1 VRIAGLMP
9 KEEVP
14 LWVAVSILPNKILV
28 ARKILI
34 VDFSGRLNGTTLLL
48 LRLVKDDAAIT

>member
-1 VRIAGLMP
+1 MP

>member
-1 VRIAGLMP
+1 MALLRYGLLGLCL

-34 VDFSGRLNGTTLLL
+34 VDFSGRLNGTTAL
-48 LRLVKDDAAIT
+48 TETCEG